1 MLDEVLRD
9 PEVAGLL
16 TNPTV
21 ETRVQRQRFL
31 DPLASRLHSKLVRN
45 TIGLLIDR
53 RRAEVLRKLPS
64 MFHRLAL
71 EARGEAGGVVESAR
85 PSLPR
90 RCARSRS
97 RSRRRSPARCGSLR
111 RPIRSS
117 SAACAPPW
125 EANDSTPRSV
135 LASPRSASG
144 CSRRG
149 FPPDA
154 ATPRAR
160 PIRTQLSFPPRIPIN
175 RHPANPNE
183 VTSNG

>member
-1 MLDEVLRD
+1 MIAPVVIRRYAEALLDAAQAANAIAEVEGDLAMLDEVLRD

-71 EARGEAGGVVESAR
+71 EARGEAEGVVESAR
-85 PSLPR
+85 PLSPEEVRAIEESVSAAISRKVRLTPKTDPQLIGGVR
-90 RCARSRS
+90 ATVGSQRFDSSVRARF
-97 RSRRRSPARCGSLR
+97 ASLR
-111 RPIRSS
+111 QRML
-117 SAACAPPW
+117 AA
-125 EANDSTPRSV
+125 R
-135 LASPRSASG
+135 L
-144 CSRRG
+144 
-149 FPPDA
+149 
-154 ATPRAR
+154 
-160 PIRTQLSFPPRIPIN
+160 
-175 RHPANPNE
+175 PA
-183 VTSNG
+183 